1 MPLRAVATPAF
12 AMPITLAC
20 SVMTDVS
27 TVGVGVWLGVGVIVG
42 GKGVFVQVGVLVG
55 AGGGGGRGV
64 LVGAGVGVG
73 GCLITLI
80 FTVGEETGP
89 KTKSHTSNLT
99 S

>member
-1 MPLRAVATPAF
+1 MTLDIFSAQRIAGTSAVKLISGVF
-12 AMPITLAC
+12 I
-20 SVMTDVS
+20 
-27 TVGVGVWLGVGVIVG
+27 VGVGVWLGVGVIVG

-55 AGGGGGRGV
+55 LGGGGGRGV

-73 GCLITLI
+73 GCLITFI

-89 KTKSHTSNLT
+89 KTKSHASNLT